1 MKRSTN
7 HILTTHTGSLPRPSD
22 LVDMVLRKEEKQP
35 VDEDVLAMRVR
46 SAVAEVVRRQ
56 AEVGVTVLNDGEQ
69 GKPGY
74 STYMKDRLTG
84 FEGESTAAAVSGEAK
99 DFPEYTAHRTGRAAP
114 KRPSCAGPIAWKD
127 RDAVRKEIENLQAA
141 VKEVQAE
148 EVFMTA
154 ASPGVVPHFMKDQY
168 YGSEEKYLYALAD
181 ALKEE
186 YDAIHRAGFV
196 LQVDC
201 PDLCMSRHNRFSDLS
216 TKEFKKIAELHVAA
230 LNHALRDIPADRVRL
245 HMCWGNYEGPHHLD
259 IPLTEIIDVALKAK
273 VGALSFEG
281 ANPRHEHEWV
291 VFKEFHLPDG
301 LAIIPGVIDST
312 TNFVEH
318 PELVAQRIVRYAEV
332 VGPRERH
339 RGHRLRLRHLR
350 ARKADHRSAHRVGQ
364 TQVAGRGRGHRLK
377 ETLELAG
384 IKSLGQLP
392 SHRRIQTGASVSA
405 QNPLR
410 CSRGSRCGGAA
421 ALTIETER
429 KRLNGWN
436 DWNGIHCEQ
445 GIFVSIVINTKA
457 KSETPKPFIPYL
469 SFIPL
474 PLSFL

>member
-7 HILTTHTGSLPRPSD
+7 HILTTHTGSLPRPTD
-22 LVDMVLRKEEKQP
+22 LVDMVLRKEEKQH
-35 VDEDVLAMRVR
+35 VDETVLGMRVR
-46 SAVAEVVRRQ
+46 SAVAEVVRTQ
-56 AEVGVTVLNDGEQ
+56 AEVGITVLNDGEQ

-84 FEGESTAAAVSGEAK
+84 FEGESTAATVSGEAN
-99 DFPEYTAHRTGRAAP
+99 DFPEYTARRAGRAAP
-114 KRPSCAGPIAWKD
+114 KRPACTGPITWKD
-127 RDAVRKEIENLQAA
+127 REAGRKDIENLQAA
-141 VKEVQAE
+141 VNEVKAE

-168 YGSEEKYLYALAD
+168 YGSEEKYLDALAS
-181 ALKEE
+181 AMKEE

-201 PDLCMSRHNRFSDLS
+201 PDLCMSRHNRFSELS

-259 IPLTEIIDVALKAK
+259 IPLREIIDVALKAK

-301 LAIIPGVIDST
+301 LVIIPGVIDST

-332 VGPRERH
+332 VGREN
-339 RGHRLRLRHLR
+339 
-350 ARKADHRSAHRVGQ
+350 VI
-364 TQVAGRGRGHRLK
+364 AGTDCGFGTFVRTEPTIDSRIVWAKL
-377 ETLELAG
+377 
-384 IKSLGQLP
+384 KSLAEGAVIASKQLW
-392 SHRRIQTGASVSA
+392 H
-405 QNPLR
+405 
-410 CSRGSRCGGAA
+410 
-421 ALTIETER
+421 
-429 KRLNGWN
+429 
-436 DWNGIHCEQ
+436 
-445 GIFVSIVINTKA
+445 
-457 KSETPKPFIPYL
+457 
-469 SFIPL
+469 
-474 PLSFL
+474 

>member
-7 HILTTHTGSLPRPSD
+7 HILTTHTGSLPRPTD
-22 LVDMVLRKEEKQP
+22 LVDMVLRKEKKQP
-35 VDEDVLAMRVR
+35 VDESVLAMRVR
-46 SAVAEVVRRQ
+46 SAVAETVQRQ
-56 AEVGVTVLNDGEQ
+56 AGAGVTVLNDGEQ

-99 DFPEYTAHRTGRAAP
+99 DFPEYTARRAGRAVP
-114 KRPSCAGPIAWKD
+114 KRPACTGPIAWKD
-127 RDAVRKEIENLQAA
+127 RDAVRRDIENLQAA
-141 VKEVQAE
+141 VKGVEAE

-154 ASPGVVPHFMKDQY
+154 ASPGVVAHFMKDQY

-181 ALKEE
+181 ALQEE

-245 HMCWGNYEGPHHLD
+245 HLCWGNYEGPHHLD
-259 IPLTEIIDVALKAK
+259 IPLTEIIDVVLKAK

-291 VFKEFHLPDG
+291 VFKEFKLPDG
-301 LAIIPGVIDST
+301 KVDHPRRHRLHDQLRRAPGAGSAA
-312 TNFVEH
+312 H
-318 PELVAQRIVRYAEV
+318 RPLRR
-332 VGPRERH
+332 GRRPRERH

-350 ARKADHRSAHRVGQ
+350 ARKADRRSAHRLGQ
-364 TQVAGRGRGHRLK
+364 AQVAGRGRGHRVK
-377 ETLELAG
+377 DTLELAG

-392 SHRRIQTGASVSA
+392 HTDVFK
-405 QNPLR
+405 L
-410 CSRGSRCGGAA
+410 
-421 ALTIETER
+421 ALQLALKT
-429 KRLNGWN
+429 
-436 DWNGIHCEQ
+436 H
-445 GIFVSIVINTKA
+445 
-457 KSETPKPFIPYL
+457 
-469 SFIPL
+469 
-474 PLSFL
+474 